1 MFKFVIRLKE
11 ALQIS
16 KTIEN
21 ATVAVA
27 TDPLQK
33 FLKGVAEGLVD
44 FLEGEEVSSWEGG
57 FGQLLQ
63 FSFLVQFVQMF
74 HFGGAGLCVP
84 GQFNDVFDPA
94 VGHCLEEFVPSFV
107 EVDDVFAVGV
117 VPPLFDF
124 EDILEALAAE
134 KDAVFGQSINKLF
147 RLPLHLEYLDFALL
161 LLGLPT
167 LPQPTSSAVFY
178 LGCGAAF
185 EPSFLFQF
193 EL

>member
-33 FLKGVAEGLVD
+33 FLKGVTEGLVD

-63 FSFLVQFVQMF
+63 FSFLVQFVQML
-74 HFGGAGLCVP
+74 HFGGVGLCVP
-84 GQFNDVFDPA
+84 G
-94 VGHCLEEFVPSFV
+94 
-107 EVDDVFAVGV
+107 
-117 VPPLFDF
+117 
-124 EDILEALAAE
+124 
-134 KDAVFGQSINKLF
+134 
-147 RLPLHLEYLDFALL
+147 
-161 LLGLPT
+161 
-167 LPQPTSSAVFY
+167 
-178 LGCGAAF
+178 
-185 EPSFLFQF
+185 
-193 EL
+193 